1 MEYWDLYDRNRIK
14 TGRTHRRGDPM
25 PAGYYRMVI
34 HVCIFNARGQMLIQ
48 QRQPFKAGWPDK
60 WDVTVGGSAVA
71 GEDSRQAAERE
82 TLEEIGLA
90 LDLSDARP
98 KLTINFEDG
107 FDDIYLIEREVNLST
122 LRLQEEEVQA
132 VRWAYR
138 GDPFHDR
145 QRRIYPIRQEF
156 YRAALRDAQAGWHRS
171 GCVKHLGRDE

>member
-34 HVCIFNARGQMLIQ
+34 HMCIFNARGQMLIQ

-122 LRLQEEEVQA
+122 LCLQEEEVQA

-138 GDPFHDR
+138 GEILSMID
-145 QRRIYPIRQEF
+145 
-156 YRAALRDAQAGWHRS
+156 S
-171 GCVKHLGRDE
+171 GAFIPYAKSFIELLFETRKLDGTVPGA

>member
-1 MEYWDLYDRNRIK
+1 M
-14 TGRTHRRGDPM
+14 
-25 PAGYYRMVI
+25 
-34 HVCIFNARGQMLIQ
+34 
-48 QRQPFKAGWPDK
+48 
-60 WDVTVGGSAVA
+60 GGSAVA

-122 LRLQEEEVQA
+122 LCLQEEEVQA

-138 GDPFHDR
+138 GEILSMID
-145 QRRIYPIRQEF
+145 
-156 YRAALRDAQAGWHRS
+156 S
-171 GCVKHLGRDE
+171 GAFIPYAKSFIELLFETRKLDGTVPGA